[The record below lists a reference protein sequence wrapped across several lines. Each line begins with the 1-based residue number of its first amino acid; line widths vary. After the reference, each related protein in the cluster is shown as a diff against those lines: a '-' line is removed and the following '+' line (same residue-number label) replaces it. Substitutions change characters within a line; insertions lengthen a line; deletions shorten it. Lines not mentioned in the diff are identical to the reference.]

1 MITAT
6 VFHSKQGICA
16 FSLEGHSGY
25 AEEGSD
31 IVCAAVSAIAQYMI
45 GAAEHMNLPC
55 RYELKDGLI
64 TFSFTENTSDSQKQR
79 MQDFLIPFETALR
92 ELCETYGEYLKI
104 SSLEV

>member
-6 VFHSKQGICA
+6 LFHSKQGICA

-31 IVCAAVSAIAQYMI
+31 IVCAAVSAIAQYII
-45 GAAEHMNLPC
+45 GAAEYMNLPC

-64 TFSFTENTSDSQKQR
+64 TFSFTEESPESQKQR

-92 ELCETYGEYLKI
+92 ELRGTYGEYLKI